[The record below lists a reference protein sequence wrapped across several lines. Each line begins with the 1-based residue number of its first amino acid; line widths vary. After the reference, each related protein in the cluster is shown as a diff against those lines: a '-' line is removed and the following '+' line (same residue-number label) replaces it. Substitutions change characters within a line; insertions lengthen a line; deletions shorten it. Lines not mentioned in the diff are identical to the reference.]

1 MMYDREPADSDWTMV
16 DTWILTLAVLSF
28 LLCVACG
35 VMGMIA

>member
-1 MMYDREPADSDWTMV
+1 MLYDRDLADSDWSRW
-16 DTWILTLAVLSF
+16 DTFFVVAGVLAF